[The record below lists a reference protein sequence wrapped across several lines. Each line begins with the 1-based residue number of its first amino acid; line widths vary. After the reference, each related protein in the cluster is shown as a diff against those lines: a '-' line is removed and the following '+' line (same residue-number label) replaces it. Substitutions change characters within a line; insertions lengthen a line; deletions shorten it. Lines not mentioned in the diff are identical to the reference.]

1 MRSRATTTTLLAI
14 MTLATSAWGGG
25 LDSDVIG
32 ARAIGRA
39 GASLVSEDGAIA
51 LLVNPSGLAR
61 RGQLRMQV
69 GTALH
74 DDDGEY
80 RTDRTDS
87 ATITDRARPVSA
99 PLIGLQG
106 ALGPVVLGAAYV
118 QTGDLAHRLP
128 SPEFNQPG
136 DEITTL
142 FPHRYGGTSMSYQRH
157 SVAIGGALRATN
169 WLGVG
174 AALSA
179 SWVGVDERRWIWS
192 GFADRDGAPGNPS
205 RDLELNIS
213 GDDYFVPGICLGI
226 LVAPPMQPM
235 EIAMSIAYGG
245 DANLDGDAALQATRI
260 TDYPSPSTVDPS
272 SATALAT
279 PLVLRAGLR
288 YLGDR
293 LYVEANGEL
302 YLYRDRDP
310 QSWTLAGLSIH
321 DETGLVADLERLPTL
336 FDQRSHAAARLAV
349 DLEVVRGFLWL
360 TAGYAHRSAATHSD
374 RVTGAY
380 GDLGGHTVAIGAEG
394 QWSSMTM
401 TIGFAR
407 TLATAID
414 TTWSSL
420 LLVNPFAG
428 GTTTIGNGH
437 YQRAHDAFGAQ
448 LEVAWD

>member
-1 MRSRATTTTLLAI
+1 
-14 MTLATSAWGGG
+14 MTLAAPAWGGG
-25 LDSDVIG
+25 LDSDLIG

-39 GASLVSEDGAIA
+39 GASLVSEDGALA

-61 RGQLRMQV
+61 RGQLRLQI

-74 DDDGEY
+74 DDDGQY
-80 RTDRTDS
+80 RTDGANST
-87 ATITDRARPVSA
+87 TITDRARPVTT

-106 ALGPVVLGAAYV
+106 ALGPIIVGAAYV
-118 QTGDLAHRLP
+118 QTGDLDHRLP

-136 DEITTL
+136 DEVSAL

-157 SVAIGGALRATN
+157 TVAIGGALRATN

-174 AALSA
+174 AAISA
-179 SWVGVDERRWIWS
+179 AWVGVDEQRWIWS
-192 GFADRDGAPGNPS
+192 GFADRDGAPGNPT
-205 RDLELNIS
+205 RDLELAIS
-213 GDDYFVPGICLGI
+213 ARDYFVPGICLGLLI
-226 LVAPPMQPM
+226 APPMQPM
-235 EIAMSIAYGG
+235 ELAMSVAYGG
-245 DANLDGDAALQATRI
+245 DAHLDGDATLQATRV
-260 TDYPSPSTVDPS
+260 TDYPLPSVVDPR

-279 PLVLRAGLR
+279 PLVVRAGLR

-293 LYVEANGEL
+293 LYIEGNGEL
-302 YLYRDRDP
+302 YIYPDRDP
-310 QSWTLAGLSIH
+310 QSWSLTGISAR
-321 DETGLVADLERLPTL
+321 DETGLVADLEHVPTL

-360 TAGYAHRSAATHSD
+360 TTGYAHRSAASHSD
-374 RVTGAY
+374 RVTAAY
-380 GDLGGHTVAIGAEG
+380 GDLGGHTVALGAEG

-407 TLATAID
+407 TLARAVDVTQ
-414 TTWSSL
+414 SSL
-420 LLVNPFAG
+420 LLYNPFAG

-437 YQRAHDAFGAQ
+437 YQRAHDAFGAH